1 MPRMTL
7 EEARAMYK
15 LWSDAERALASSQS
29 YTFAGKSLTRS
40 DMSTVL
46 ERKKYYGRICDELET
61 GRRRSKVRSITP
73 FDL

>member
-1 MPRMTL
+1 MPSMTL

-15 LWSDAERALASSQS
+15 LWSDAEIALASAKS
-29 YTFAGKSLTRS
+29 YTIGSRSLTRS
-40 DMSTVL
+40 DMGTIL
-46 ERKKYYGRICDELET
+46 ERKKYYGRICDELTT

>member
-7 EEARAMYK
+7 EEAKAMYK
-15 LWSDAERALASSQS
+15 LWSDAEKALASAQS
-29 YTFAGKSLTRS
+29 YTIAGRSLTRV
-40 DMSTVL
+40 DMGTVL
-46 ERKKYYGRICDELET
+46 ERKKYYGRIIDELAT

>member
-7 EEARAMYK
+7 EEAKEMYQ
-15 LWSDAERALASSQS
+15 LWSNAEKALASAQS
-29 YTFAGKSLTRS
+29 YTIAGRSLTRA

-46 ERKKYYGRICDELET
+46 ERKKYYGRILDELQT

>member
-1 MPRMTL
+1 MSRVKL
-7 EEARAMYK
+7 EEAKTMYK

-29 YTFAGKSLTRS
+29 YTIAGRSLTRA

-46 ERKKYYGRICDELET
+46 ERKKYYGRIIDELET

>member
-1 MPRMTL
+1 MPNMTI

-15 LWSDAERALASSQS
+15 LWSDAEAAVATSQS
-29 YTFAGKSLTRS
+29 YSISGRSLTRA
-40 DMSTVL
+40 DMPTIL
-46 ERKKYYGRICDELET
+46 ERKRHYGRICTELET

>member
-1 MPRMTL
+1 MSRVKL
-7 EEARAMYK
+7 EEAKTMYK
-15 LWSDAERALASSQS
+15 LWSDAERALASAQS
-29 YTFAGKSLTRS
+29 YTIAGRSLTRA

-46 ERKKYYGRICDELET
+46 ERKKYYGRIIDELET